1 MFRGLLLAICL
12 LGIGLRAVDVWRP
25 VDGTIRDSWREPDVA
40 GIARNFYREGMNPL
54 YPRID
59 WRGDGP
65 GFVESE
71 FPIYPWT
78 VACLYHVFGYHEELL
93 RVVSFVLSLLT
104 LALFVRIATEH
115 LSRPAA
121 VLAAGFFAINP
132 LAIRM
137 ASAIQPEPLM
147 CLGYLAGAYWFER
160 WCRTQARRDFM
171 LALGTTTLAI
181 LAKFPAAHIG
191 LLFAG
196 LCLQHFGWRAA
207 LRRELWLFGLV
218 SLGLPLLW
226 YWHAHSL
233 FVEYGNSL
241 GMSNEA
247 YQRIAS
253 LNFLAALKETLP
265 GIAAIELDLIWMPA
279 GIMLGAVGLW
289 TAARDVRQRW
299 LAMWLIALV
308 AYFVVTGR
316 TTGED
321 WASHYHFVAVAS
333 MLMGIGASRLM
344 DAIWQVSAAPSGLEI
359 NCDSRTQGGAPDGR
373 LPWAG
378 LSLPRW
384 GGTAKGPIGQHRF
397 LRFGLVLSTS
407 GIALVLCALTVMH
420 AAKRTW
426 WDMRPHGHDELFA
439 AAEQFR
445 PFLPSDA
452 VLVASGANQVDQWGL
467 ERAFNAPY
475 FFFWTDHKGFTLG
488 NSDQTVEKLEQLRR
502 RGAKFLIAERRC
514 LKVRPEF
521 EDELKQN
528 YRLVA
533 EHPQAILVELIPG
546 VLRLDAALHS
556 STTTRPSF
564 SRQSN

>member
-1 MFRGLLLAICL
+1 MVQQPNNSTSADRLFRGLLLLICL
-12 LGIGLRAVDVWRP
+12 AGVGLRAVDVWRP

-65 GFVESE
+65 GYVESE
-71 FPIYPWT
+71 FPLYPWT

-104 LALFVRIATEH
+104 LALFVRIATVH

-121 VLAAGFFAINP
+121 VLATGFFAINP
-132 LAIRM
+132 LAIRL

-160 WCRTQARRDFM
+160 WCRTQTRRDFA
-171 LALGTTTLAI
+171 LALGATTLAI
-181 LAKFPAAHIG
+181 LAKIPAAHIG

-196 LCLQHFGWRAA
+196 LCLQYFGWRAA
-207 LRRELWLFGLV
+207 LRRDLWLFGAV

-247 YQRIAS
+247 YKRITS

-265 GIAAIELDLIWMPA
+265 GVAAIERDLVWMPT
-279 GIMLGAVGLW
+279 GFVLGAIGLW
-289 TAARDVRQRW
+289 AAIRNAQQRW
-299 LAMWLIALV
+299 LAMWFGALV

-321 WASHYHFVAVAS
+321 WASHYHVVAVAVAS
-333 MLMGIGASRLM
+333 MLMGIGAARLIELGTRNAERGINES
-344 DAIWQVSAAPSGLEI
+344 DRHSALRTPHSALQWSSCSACLLLVGL
-359 NCDSRTQGGAPDGR
+359 TT
-373 LPWAG
+373 LP
-378 LSLPRW
+378 
-384 GGTAKGPIGQHRF
+384 
-397 LRFGLVLSTS
+397 
-407 GIALVLCALTVMH
+407 
-420 AAKRTW
+420 AAKRVW

-439 AAEQFR
+439 AAQQFR
-445 PFLPSDA
+445 PLLPSDSL
-452 VLVASGANQVDQWGL
+452 LVASGASQVDQWGL

-488 NSDQTVEKLEQLRR
+488 NSDQEISKVEELRR
-502 RGAKFLIAERRC
+502 RGATHLIAERRC
-514 LKVRPEF
+514 LKVRPDF
-521 EDELKQN
+521 ESELKQN
-528 YRLVA
+528 YHVVA
-533 EHPQAILVELIPG
+533 EHSQAILVELTPAT
-546 VLRLDAALHS
+546 RLASDN
-556 STTTRPSF
+556 P
-564 SRQSN
+564 

>member
-12 LGIGLRAVDVWRP
+12 LGVGLRAVDVWRP

-104 LALFVRIATEH
+104 LALFVRVATEH
-115 LSRPAA
+115 LSQPAA
-121 VLAAGFFAINP
+121 VLATGFFAINP

-171 LALGTTTLAI
+171 LALSATTLAI
-181 LAKFPAAHIG
+181 LAKIPAAHIG

-218 SLGLPLLW
+218 SLGLPMLW

-247 YQRIAS
+247 YQRITS

-265 GIAAIELDLIWMPA
+265 GIVAIERDLIWMPA
-279 GIMLGAVGLW
+279 GCVLGVIGLW
-289 TAARDVRQRW
+289 TAARDIRQRW
-299 LAMWLIALV
+299 LAMWLVALV

-321 WASHYHFVAVAS
+321 WASHYHFVAVAVAS

-344 DAIWQVSAAPSGLEI
+344 DAICRRMGTLARPGSHSAGQPIEPQSGK
-359 NCDSRTQGGAPDGR
+359 SAQP
-373 LPWAG
+373 
-378 LSLPRW
+378 
-384 GGTAKGPIGQHRF
+384 PI
-397 LRFGLVLSTS
+397 
-407 GIALVLCALTVMH
+407 A
-420 AAKRTW
+420 W
-426 WDMRPHGHDELFA
+426 
-439 AAEQFR
+439 
-445 PFLPSDA
+445 
-452 VLVASGANQVDQWGL
+452 
-467 ERAFNAPY
+467 
-475 FFFWTDHKGFTLG
+475 
-488 NSDQTVEKLEQLRR
+488 
-502 RGAKFLIAERRC
+502 
-514 LKVRPEF
+514 
-521 EDELKQN
+521 
-528 YRLVA
+528 
-533 EHPQAILVELIPG
+533 
-546 VLRLDAALHS
+546 AALCEPG
-556 STTTRPSF
+556 RARVPIL
-564 SRQSN
+564 RQIASINRDAPIPINIDATATATK